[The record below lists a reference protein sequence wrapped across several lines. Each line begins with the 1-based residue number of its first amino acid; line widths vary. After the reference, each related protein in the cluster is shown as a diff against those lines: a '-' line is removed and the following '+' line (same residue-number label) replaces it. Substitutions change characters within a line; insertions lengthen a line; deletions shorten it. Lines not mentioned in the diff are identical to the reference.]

1 MSKYDIVPPPFRK
14 KKQDDQKIDESYLVK
29 YGKEPNIYNDTE
41 AEMDTLKSKFKS
53 KMDKERETKE
63 QNTNPNFWFAVYFQD
78 EAQKN
83 EFLAKSHL
91 ANETK
96 GLYIDGITLAK
107 AMGIEIQRKEMRI
120 PGKFKSFKE

>member
-53 KMDKERETKE
+53 KMKAVNKF
-63 QNTNPNFWFAVYFQD
+63 NPANLMICRWD
-78 EAQKN
+78 N
-83 EFLAKSHL
+83 E
-91 ANETK
+91 
-96 GLYIDGITLAK
+96 
-107 AMGIEIQRKEMRI
+107 
-120 PGKFKSFKE
+120 